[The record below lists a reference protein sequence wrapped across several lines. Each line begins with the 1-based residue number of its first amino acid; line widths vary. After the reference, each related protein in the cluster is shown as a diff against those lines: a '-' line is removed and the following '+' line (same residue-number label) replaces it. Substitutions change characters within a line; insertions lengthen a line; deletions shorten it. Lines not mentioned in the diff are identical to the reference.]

1 MDTKELN
8 KKSLPLFNLN
18 GSDPETVA
26 LEWHEAYKALDK
38 AIDSFARATL
48 HPRDFQLQP
57 TDVYLTARTIRD
69 SMLAKLNEVQN
80 YTSDQHEHAWD
91 SRDYKSA

>member
-26 LEWHEAYKALDK
+26 IEWHEAYKALDE

-57 TDVYLTARTIRD
+57 AYVYLTARTIRD

-80 YTSDQHEHAWD
+80 YTSDQFEHASD